1 MGSVMAAAATTSGL
15 AESSHLSDA
24 SSAQG
29 TTPDPIKR
37 FRSSEPKAVGV
48 VLLMLGLI
56 IFTLEVR
63 HINGVPSSVIQ
74 TGASFIIA
82 VLFVVTGSITYI
94 GDEKPHQVLLRACLA
109 CAVLSVLVSTIELI
123 LYLVDLSKYRTLPFN
138 CLVEEDFSRCYHLQ
152 SKQKMLYVYVPIFYL
167 LTLGGTVLCIIVS
180 ISVYEVLRSWK
191 PGMGQLLRLSPP
203 LDVEGATLISPEPE
217 HVPTEHPEPTP
228 TRGTRDPRKST
239 SRAGKRPPMVQKF
252 LEGKP
257 KILGVIHLI
266 LGLTIPLLLLGS
278 ISDNPWEI
286 LKVGFNAWLTVQCII
301 TGVVSIAA
309 EDRPTVNMIRACLAL
324 NIISALTTA
333 FNAFLLL
340 GHSSDIVFCLY
351 NECED
356 ALEYVMA
363 AFPLLFNLLELVIS
377 VVVATYARKSL
388 RSVPLS
394 KAAVV
399 LNAPLAQW
407 SAATPVGPQ

>member
-1 MGSVMAAAATTSGL
+1 MIEKGGSVMAAAATTSGL

-191 PGMGQLLRLSPP
+191 PGMGQ
-203 LDVEGATLISPEPE
+203 
-217 HVPTEHPEPTP
+217 
-228 TRGTRDPRKST
+228 
-239 SRAGKRPPMVQKF
+239 
-252 LEGKP
+252 
-257 KILGVIHLI
+257 VIHLI